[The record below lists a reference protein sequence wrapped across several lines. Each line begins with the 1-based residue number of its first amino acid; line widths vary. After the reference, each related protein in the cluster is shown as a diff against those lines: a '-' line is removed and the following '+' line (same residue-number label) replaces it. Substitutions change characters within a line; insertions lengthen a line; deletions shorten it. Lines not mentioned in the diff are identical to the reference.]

1 MTPRQRLL
9 KRIVKQDRP
18 DGCWLWT
25 GPLSINGY
33 GSIGV
38 AEKTLYVHRL
48 AHELWLGPIP
58 KGRWVLHRCGN
69 RACCN
74 PDHLYTN
81 QGTASLEQRLLRK
94 IVKQANG
101 CWIWRGQSNK
111 HYGQIELSGRVRT
124 VHRVAYELWIE
135 PIPDGLVV
143 LHLCGHQL
151 CCNPAHLVAG
161 TAQECAQYMIECR
174 RNSNKGYTEGTKEA
188 CFGTP
193 Y

>member
-9 KRIVKQDRP
+9 RRIVKQDGP

-25 GPLSINGY
+25 GCRSANGY

-38 AEKTLYVHRL
+38 ANKTLYAHRL

-69 RACCN
+69 RNCCN
-74 PDHLYTN
+74 PSHLYT
-81 QGTASLEQRLLRK
+81 TAGLEQRLMRK
-94 IVKQANG
+94 IVKQENG
-101 CWIWRGQSNK
+101 CWIWQGQTNK
-111 HYGQIELSGRVRT
+111 HYGQIKISGHMHT
-124 VHRVAYELWIE
+124 THRVAYELWIE
-135 PIPDGLVV
+135 PVPKGFLV
-143 LHLCGHQL
+143 LYLCNNAL
-151 CCNPAHLVAG
+151 CINPAHLVAG
-161 TAQECAQYMIECR
+161 TAQECAQYKIEHR
-174 RNSNKGYTEGTKEA
+174 RNGNKGYAEDTKEA